1 MSDLEIQIAGIASF
15 WDFQM
20 PGNAM
25 EELAETIQAINK
37 VERAQDEY
45 TMAED
50 SGDKEKADEAWS
62 RFLGRQEDLKNEIR
76 DVYISLRA
84 LMHYY
89 NLEDDIMDR
98 VVEKLNKKY

>member
-1 MSDLEIQIAGIASF
+1 MSDLDIQIAGVSAF

-37 VERAQDEY
+37 VERAQHEY
-45 TMAED
+45 KMAED
-50 SGDKEKADEAWS
+50 SGDEEKADMAYS
-62 RFLGRQEDLKNEIR
+62 KFLRRQDELKDEIR

-89 NLEDDIMDR
+89 NLDDDIMDR
-98 VVEKLNKKY
+98 VVEKLNRKY

>member
-1 MSDLEIQIAGIASF
+1 MSDLDIQIAGVASF
-15 WDFQM
+15 WDYQM

-37 VERAQDEY
+37 VERARHEY
-45 TMAED
+45 VIAED
-50 SGDKEKADEAWS
+50 SGDKGKADVAYS
-62 RFLGRQEDLKNEIR
+62 KFLGRREDLKNEIR

-89 NLEDDIMDR
+89 DLEDDIMDR
-98 VVEKLNKKY
+98 VVEKLNRKY

>member
-1 MSDLEIQIAGIASF
+1 MSDLDIQIADVASF

-25 EELAETIQAINK
+25 EELAECIQAINK
-37 VERAQDEY
+37 VERAQHEY
-45 TMAED
+45 VMAENSRD
-50 SGDKEKADEAWS
+50 EEKADVAFS
-62 RFLGRQEDLKNEIR
+62 RVLDRQEDFKNEIR

-89 NLEDDIMDR
+89 NLDDDIMDR
-98 VVEKLNKKY
+98 VVEKLNRKY